1 MRLSPFVLERYFARH
16 EFKARYLLSSSDCE
30 SLSQQELLG
39 MADTATRKMWDE
51 LRLSYTESPGHPI
64 LRREI
69 ANLYE
74 TVWPDDVLV
83 LTPEEG
89 IFVGLNVLLQP
100 GSHAIILSPCY
111 QSLYQVAASTGADIS
126 RWNLETDGVRW
137 KLDMKALERL
147 TNSRTRLIIVNFP
160 HNPTGFHTDKKTF
173 SRILDFAR
181 EKDIVV
187 FSDEM
192 YRLSEYRVEDR
203 LPSACD
209 SSDGAVTLS
218 GLSKSFALPGLRIG
232 WLATKDR
239 ELLNRFQQFKDYTT
253 ICSSAPSEL
262 LAIMALRARDR
273 ILDRTHSILQANLDH
288 ADRFF
293 ARHHEVF
300 EWIRPLA
307 SPVAF
312 PRLKGTD
319 SIDRF
324 CDKVIEKKSILLAPG
339 SLFEFGDN
347 HFRIGLGKKNFPEAL
362 EQLDAFIHE
371 EYE

>member
-30 SLSQQELLG
+30 SLSQYELIE

-126 RWNLETDGVRW
+126 RWNLETDGIRW
-137 KLDMKALERL
+137 KLDMKVLERL
-147 TNSRTRLIIVNFP
+147 TNSRTKLIVVNFP
-160 HNPTGFHTDKKTF
+160 HNPTGFHADKKTF

-181 EKDIVV
+181 EKDIAV

-192 YRLSEYRVEDR
+192 YRFSEYRAEDR

-232 WLATKDR
+232 WLATKNR
-239 ELLNRFQQFKDYTT
+239 ELLSRFQQFKDYTT

-273 ILDRTHSILQANLDH
+273 ILDRTHSILQTNLDH

-293 ARHHEVF
+293 ARHQKVL

-319 SIDRF
+319 SINRF
-324 CDKVIEKKSILLAPG
+324 CDKLIEKKSLLLAPG
-339 SLFEFGDN
+339 SLFEFGGN

-362 EQLDAFIHE
+362 EQLETFIHE
-371 EYE
+371 EYD